1 MEAGSPVAFV
11 TLTWSGGLATRSAM
25 DAIEKVFCATDFSEA
40 ADEAI
45 RQADQLA
52 RVHKAE
58 LLVYHAM
65 PSAVGSHPL
74 LPHLDAQAISDLPS
88 LEGRLLD
95 SLAERVMA
103 LTRRGESD
111 VQVQVGEGEPYAAI
125 VSRAEAAG
133 ADLIV
138 VGGQRPSG
146 LKQLLIGDVAERVVR
161 YAHCPVLVA
170 RPEPKSGR
178 LLVATDFSD
187 PALPAVSAAAQQARI
202 RNARVTIVH
211 SLDFPDAAA
220 SPRPDLGA
228 LIGVPKEP
236 DRAAVHREAQ
246 ERLASAI
253 ARFGLPADPV
263 VTEGHPATDIP
274 RLAGEL
280 PADLVIVAT
289 SGRTG
294 ISHVMLGSVAEAIV
308 RASPCSVLVVR
319 LKAGAAHRS

>member
-1 MEAGSPVAFV
+1 
-11 TLTWSGGLATRSAM
+11 M

-52 RVHKAE
+52 RVHNAE

-74 LPHLDAQAISDLPS
+74 LPQIDTQTTADLPA
-88 LEGRLLD
+88 LQGRLLD
-95 SLAERVMA
+95 SLSERVSS
-103 LTRRGESD
+103 LTRRGEDD
-111 VQVQVGEGEPYAAI
+111 VHVQIGEGEPYAAI

-146 LKQLLIGDVAERVVR
+146 LKRLLIGDVAERVVR

-178 LLVATDFSD
+178 IVVATDFSD
-187 PALPAVSAAAQQARI
+187 PALPAVTAAAEQARL
-202 RNARVTIVH
+202 RKAHVTIVH
-211 SLDFPDAAA
+211 SLDLPDVAA
-220 SPRPDLGA
+220 SQPRPDLGT
-228 LIGVPKEP
+228 LIGGGGPAEP
-236 DRAAVHREAQ
+236 ERPELHRAAQ

-253 ARFGLPADPV
+253 ARLNLPADPV
-263 VTEGHPATDIP
+263 VTDGHPATDIP
-274 RLAGEL
+274 RLAAEIQ
-280 PADLVIVAT
+280 ADLVIVAT

-294 ISHVMLGSVAEAIV
+294 ISRVMLGSVAEAIV

-319 LKAGAAHRS
+319 IKSGAHRR

>member
-1 MEAGSPVAFV
+1 
-11 TLTWSGGLATRSAM
+11 M

-52 RVHKAE
+52 RANKAE

-65 PSAVGSHPL
+65 PSAIGSHPL
-74 LPHLDAQAISDLPS
+74 LPQIDTQATADLPA
-88 LEGRLLD
+88 LQARILD
-95 SLAERVMA
+95 SLSERVLS
-103 LTRRGESD
+103 LTGRGDDD

-138 VGGQRPSG
+138 VGGQRPTG
-146 LKQLLIGDVAERVVR
+146 LKRLLIGDVAERVVR

-170 RPEPKSGR
+170 RPEPQSGR
-178 LLVATDFSD
+178 ILVATDFSD
-187 PALPAVSAAAQQARI
+187 PGLPAVAAAAEQARL
-202 RNARVTIVH
+202 RSARMTIVH
-211 SLDFPDAAA
+211 SLDLPDIAA
-220 SPRPDLGA
+220 SQPRPDLGA
-228 LIGVPKEP
+228 LIGGGGPAEP
-236 DRAAVHREAQ
+236 DRAELQRVAQ

-253 ARFGLPADPV
+253 ARFNVAADPE

-274 RLAGEL
+274 RLAADL
-280 PADLVIVAT
+280 PADLVVVAT

-294 ISHVMLGSVAEAIV
+294 INRVMLGSVAEAIV

-319 LKAGAAHRS
+319 LKTGGSRS

>member
-1 MEAGSPVAFV
+1 
-11 TLTWSGGLATRSAM
+11 M
-25 DAIEKVFCATDFSEA
+25 DAIERVFCATDFSEA

-74 LPHLDAQAISDLPS
+74 LPQLDTQTTADLPA
-88 LEGRLLD
+88 LQGRILD
-95 SLAERVMA
+95 SLSERVSQ
-103 LTRRGESD
+103 LTRRGEDD

-146 LKQLLIGDVAERVVR
+146 LKRLLIGDVAERVVR
-161 YAHCPVLVA
+161 YAHCPVLVT

-178 LLVATDFSD
+178 IVVATDFSD
-187 PALPAVSAAAQQARI
+187 PGLPAVAAAAEQARL
-202 RNARVTIVH
+202 RSARVTIVH
-211 SLDFPDAAA
+211 SLDLPDIAA
-220 SPRPDLGA
+220 SQPRPDLGA
-228 LIGVPKEP
+228 LIGGGGPPEP
-236 DRAAVHREAQ
+236 DRVNLNQAAQ

-253 ARFGLPADPV
+253 AKFNLPADPV

-274 RLAGEL
+274 RLAAEL
-280 PADLVIVAT
+280 QADLVVVAT

-294 ISHVMLGSVAEAIV
+294 ISRVMLGSVAEAIV

-319 LKAGAAHRS
+319 IKSGGRRD

>member
-1 MEAGSPVAFV
+1 
-11 TLTWSGGLATRSAM
+11 M
-25 DAIEKVFCATDFSEA
+25 DAIERVFCATDFSEA

-74 LPHLDAQAISDLPS
+74 LPQLDTQATADLPA
-88 LEGRLLD
+88 LQGRILD
-95 SLAERVMA
+95 SLSERVSQ
-103 LTRRGESD
+103 LTRRGEDD

-146 LKQLLIGDVAERVVR
+146 LKRLLIGDVAERVVR
-161 YAHCPVLVA
+161 YAHCPVLVS

-178 LLVATDFSD
+178 IVVATDFSD
-187 PALPAVSAAAQQARI
+187 PGLPAVAAAAEQARL
-202 RNARVTIVH
+202 RSARMTIVH
-211 SLDFPDAAA
+211 SLDLPDIAA
-220 SPRPDLGA
+220 SQPRPDLGA
-228 LIGVPKEP
+228 LIGGGGPPEP
-236 DRAAVHREAQ
+236 DRVNLNQAAQ
-246 ERLASAI
+246 ERLESAI
-253 ARFGLPADPV
+253 AKFNLPADPV

-274 RLAGEL
+274 RLAAEL
-280 PADLVIVAT
+280 QADLVVVAT

-294 ISHVMLGSVAEAIV
+294 ISRVMLGSVAEAIV

-319 LKAGAAHRS
+319 IKSGGRRG

>member
-1 MEAGSPVAFV
+1 
-11 TLTWSGGLATRSAM
+11 M

-65 PSAVGSHPL
+65 PSAIGSHPL
-74 LPHLDAQAISDLPS
+74 LPQFDTQATADLPA
-88 LEGRLLD
+88 LQARILD
-95 SLAERVMA
+95 SLSERVSQ
-103 LTRRGESD
+103 LTRRGEDD

-146 LKQLLIGDVAERVVR
+146 LKRLLIGDVAERVVR
-161 YAHCPVLVA
+161 YAHCPVLVT
-170 RPEPKSGR
+170 RPVPKSGR
-178 LLVATDFSD
+178 IVVATDFSD
-187 PALPAVSAAAQQARI
+187 PGLPAVAAAAEQARL
-202 RNARVTIVH
+202 RSARVTIVH
-211 SLDFPDAAA
+211 SLDLPDIAA
-220 SPRPDLGA
+220 SQPRPDLGA
-228 LIGVPKEP
+228 LIGGGGPPEP
-236 DRAAVHREAQ
+236 DRINLNQAAQ
-246 ERLASAI
+246 ERLANAI
-253 ARFGLPADPV
+253 AKFNLPADPV

-274 RLAGEL
+274 RLAAEL
-280 PADLVIVAT
+280 QADLVIVAT

-294 ISHVMLGSVAEAIV
+294 ISRVMLGSVAEAIV

-319 LKAGAAHRS
+319 IKSGGRRL